1 MRQRALDISPPPQPT
16 LDNFVPGPNAE
27 LVARLREFR
36 DGAFPEVVL
45 YVWGDQGSGKT
56 HLMRACDGMD
66 DVQSLDE
73 AAQIA
78 LFNRINDAR
87 QNSGRVLA
95 AGNAPPAQLPLR
107 EDLRTRL
114 AWGLVYQ
121 VKPLSDEE
129 RAAYLRSEGARRGM
143 LLPDE
148 VIAFL
153 LSHMRRDLHSLAAI
167 LDRLDRYSLE
177 TKRPITLPLVREA
190 LKEETRAE

>member
-27 LVARLREFR
+27 LIARLREFR
-36 DGAFPEVVL
+36 EGAFPEVVL
-45 YVWGDQGSGKT
+45 YVWGEQGSGKS

-66 DVQSLDE
+66 DVQGLDE

-95 AGNAPPAQLPLR
+95 AGDAPPAQLRLR

-121 VKPLSDEE
+121 VKALTDEE
-129 RAAYLRSEGARRGM
+129 RAAYLRGEAARRGIQ
-143 LLPDE
+143 LKDE
-148 VIAFL
+148 VVAFL
-153 LSHMRRDLHSLAAI
+153 LTRMRRDLHSLTSI
-167 LDRLDRYSLE
+167 LDRLDRFSLE
-177 TKRPITLPLVREA
+177 SKRPITLPLVREA
-190 LKEETRAE
+190 LKEETRTE

>member
-27 LVARLREFR
+27 LIARLREFR
-36 DGAFPEVVL
+36 EGAFPEVVL
-45 YVWGDQGSGKT
+45 YVWGEKGSGKS

-66 DVQSLDE
+66 DVQTLGE

-114 AWGLVYQ
+114 GWGHVFHLQ
-121 VKPLSDEE
+121 VLGESERRAVLRQAADSRGVMLSDEVLD
-129 RAAYLRSEGARRGM
+129 YM
-143 LLPDE
+143 LHR
-148 VIAFL
+148 F
-153 LSHMRRDLHSLAAI
+153 SRDLGSLMELLAQLDGYALQTQRAI
-167 LDRLDRYSLE
+167 TIPLIRSMLE
-177 TKRPITLPLVREA
+177 NE
-190 LKEETRAE
+190 